1 MKADDKTMRAS
12 IDVKHLKPEFYLR
25 GIEQVI
31 DPVIKGLKTEVKI
44 TKTGAFVYLKSEMQ
58 VIKLEKRKTIR
69 IVWWNGK
76 HDLPLTSKE
85 LLQVKIKADQWYSDN
100 KTVSNYKL
108 IYLSEI
114 LDGYLKETGITE
126 NTRKGRKLCFD
137 PIAKRFSKIEVN
149 DITSDVLLSLQ
160 DDLLSCEKW
169 GNSSKKNALV
179 RLSQFM
185 AYAFKV
191 TRNKNISVALTEFNL
206 LKEKIKNE
214 GGHFRT
220 LESTNNGILKSELVK
235 AIQRI
240 LTSRTKYKKNLLLF
254 LYIPMRIAEVLSITG
269 ENVTRENIFIPKTK
283 TIKESQGGFNVPIN
297 DKVYQI
303 VTENLP
309 LAADKIKIISE
320 VFVRLTGF
328 HVHGIRSLF
337 SDYMTREG
345 FQWNLIESCLSHKTS
360 NAVAECYHR
369 DQKNYFYEQRK
380 PLMFHWYDFI
390 SGCISEAE
398 RLIGQESQG

>member
-44 TKTGAFVYLKSEMQ
+44 TKTGAYVCLKSEMQ
-58 VIKLEKRKTIR
+58 IIRLEKRKTVR
-69 IVWWNGK
+69 IVWWNSK

-85 LLQVKIKADQWYSDN
+85 LLQIKIKADQWYSDN
-100 KTVSNYKL
+100 KTASDYKL
-108 IYLSEI
+108 IYLSEL

-126 NTRKGRKLCFD
+126 NTRKGRKICFA
-137 PIAKRFSKIEVN
+137 PIAERLSKIEVN
-149 DITSDVLLSLQ
+149 DITSDLLLSLQ
-160 DDLLSCEKW
+160 DDLLLCEKW
-169 GNSSKKNALV
+169 ENGSKRTALSK
-179 RLSQFM
+179 LSHFM
-185 AYAFKV
+185 AYAFKM
-191 TRNKNISVALTEFNL
+191 TRNKKISVALTEFNL
-206 LKEKIKNE
+206 LREKVASSQN
-214 GGHFRT
+214 HFKT
-220 LESTNNGILKSELVK
+220 LESTNNAVLRSELVK
-235 AIQRI
+235 AIQKI
-240 LTSRTKYKKNLLLF
+240 LTARTKYKKNLLLF

-283 TIKESQGGFNVPIN
+283 TIKASQGGFNVPIN
-297 DKVYQI
+297 DKVYQT

-309 LAADKIKIISE
+309 LAAEKQKILSNA
-320 VFVRLTGF
+320 FARFTGF
-328 HVHGIRSLF
+328 NVHGIRSLF

-380 PLMFHWYDFI
+380 PLMYHWYDFI

-398 RLIGQESQG
+398 RLTQESQG

>member
-58 VIKLEKRKTIR
+58 VIRLEKRKTIR
-69 IVWWNGK
+69 AVWWNGK
-76 HDLPLTSKE
+76 HDLPLTTKE

-100 KTVSNYKL
+100 KVKSDYKM
-108 IYLSEI
+108 IYLSE
-114 LDGYLKETGITE
+114 LLPEYLKEPGITE
-126 NTRKGRKLCFD
+126 GTRKERKNCLV
-137 PIAKRFSKIEVN
+137 PISERFSEIEVS
-149 DITSDVLLSLQ
+149 DITSDLLLSLQ
-160 DDLLSCEKW
+160 DDLLSWETW
-169 GNSSKKNALV
+169 GNDRKKIALT

-185 AYAFKV
+185 AYAFKK
-191 TRNKNISVALTEFNL
+191 TKNKNISVALTEFNL
-206 LKEKIKNE
+206 LKERIKKEN
-214 GGHFRT
+214 GHFRT
-220 LESTNNGILKSELVK
+220 LESTNNATLRSELVK
-235 AIQRI
+235 AIHKI
-240 LTSRTKYKKNLLLF
+240 LTARTKYKKNLLLF
-254 LYIPMRIAEVLSITG
+254 LYIPMRIAEVQSITK
-269 ENVTRENIFIPKTK
+269 ENVTREKIFIPKTK
-283 TIKESQGGFNVPIN
+283 TIKESHGGFNVPIN

-309 LAADKIKIISE
+309 LAAEKQRIISHA
-320 VFVRLTGF
+320 FVRITGF
-328 HVHGIRSLF
+328 TVHGIRSLF

>member
-100 KTVSNYKL
+100 KAASDYKL
-108 IYLSEI
+108 IYLSEL
-114 LDGYLKETGITE
+114 LDGYIKESGITE
-126 NTRKGRKLCFD
+126 GTRTDRKNCLV
-137 PIAKRFSKIEVN
+137 PIAERFSKIEVN
-149 DITSDVLLSLQ
+149 DITSDLLLSLQ
-160 DDLLSCEKW
+160 DDLLSWEKW
-169 GNSSKKNALV
+169 GSDKKKIALV
-179 RLSQFM
+179 RLSQFI
-185 AYAFKV
+185 AYVFKV

-206 LKEKIKNE
+206 LKEKIKK
-214 GGHFRT
+214 GSGHFRT
-220 LESTNNGILKSELVK
+220 LESTNNAMLRSELVK

-240 LTSRTKYKKNLLLF
+240 LTSRTKYKNIFLMF
-254 LYIPMRIAEVLSITG
+254 LYMPMRIAEILSITG
-269 ENVTRENIFIPKTK
+269 ENVTQGNIFIPKTK
-283 TIKESQGGFNVPIN
+283 TIKESEGGFNVPIN
-297 DKVYQI
+297 DKVYQT

-309 LAADKIKIISE
+309 LAAEKQKTISE
-320 VFVRLTGF
+320 IFINIAGF
-328 HVHGIRSLF
+328 TVHGIRSIF

-380 PLMFHWYDFI
+380 PLMFHWYDCI